1 MFNEF
6 GRRFLMFFRRS
17 NFDADLE
24 EEMRLHR
31 ELRAQEE
38 IERGLSPEE
47 AYYVAQRRFGNE
59 LALREESHEMWGW
72 NWLENLG
79 QDVRYGLRILRRNPG
94 FTAVAAVTLALG
106 IGANTAIFT
115 LVNAVMLRP
124 LPVANPG
131 QLYRLGDN
139 NNCCVMTGTQND
151 GSFVLYSY
159 PFTRTFVTT
168 RLNSANSPPSSPTCR
183 I

>member
-1 MFNEF
+1 MFSEF
-6 GRRFLMFFRRS
+6 GRRFLMFFRRR

-79 QDVRYGLRILRRNPG
+79 QDVRYGLRILRKNPG
-94 FTAVAAVTLALG
+94 FTAVAVVTLAHRGQHGDFYVGQCGDAETLAG
-106 IGANTAIFT
+106 GEPRTA
-115 LVNAVMLRP
+115 
-124 LPVANPG
+124 LPVGG
-131 QLYRLGDN
+131 QQQLLRHDRH
-139 NNCCVMTGTQND
+139 
-151 GSFVLYSY
+151 
-159 PFTRTFVTT
+159 PER
-168 RLNSANSPPSSPTCR
+168 R
-183 I
+183 

>member
-6 GRRFLMFFRRS
+6 GRRFWMFFRRS

-47 AYYVAQRRFGNE
+47 AHYAAQRHFGNE

-72 NWLENLG
+72 NWLETWG
-79 QDVRYGLRILRRNPG
+79 
-94 FTAVAAVTLALG
+94 
-106 IGANTAIFT
+106 
-115 LVNAVMLRP
+115 
-124 LPVANPG
+124 
-131 QLYRLGDN
+131 
-139 NNCCVMTGTQND
+139 
-151 GSFVLYSY
+151 
-159 PFTRTFVTT
+159 RTFVTVCE
-168 RLNSANSPPSSPTCR
+168 S
-183 I
+183 